1 MTNNQNNFE
10 KSFASKIGLNSIIKM
25 YLNNRA
31 REGGRAGGGDG
42 DELLGKENKKY

>member
-25 YLNNRA
+25 YLNNRT
-31 REGGRAGGGDG
+31 REGRRGGGDG